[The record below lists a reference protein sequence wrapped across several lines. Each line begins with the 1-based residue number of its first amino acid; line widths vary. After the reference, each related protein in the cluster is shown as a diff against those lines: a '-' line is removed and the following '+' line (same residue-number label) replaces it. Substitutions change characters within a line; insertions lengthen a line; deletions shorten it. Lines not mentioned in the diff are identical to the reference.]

1 MAEALALA
9 AGIAIE
15 NTRLH
20 DRVRILS
27 VLDDRDRIARD
38 LHDRVIQRI
47 FAVGMTLEGA
57 TRLEE
62 LAPVLKR
69 VNKAIDDLDI
79 TITEIRTAIFELDS
93 EPEGPPSWRARIA
106 GELSSMLGTRPG
118 VTFVGPID
126 AGVPPRVADP
136 LLAVLREAL
145 TNAAKHARATNI
157 SIVVS
162 VADKV
167 TLEVIDDGIG
177 TGYRPRAPSSEWAWP
192 TCGVRAEKLGG
203 TFEMA
208 NAPGGG
214 TRIVWGVPI

>member
-15 NTRLH
+15 NTRLN

-57 TRLEE
+57 TRLDE
-62 LAPVLKR
+62 LALVLAR
-69 VNKAIDDLDI
+69 VNKAIDDLDT

-93 EPEGPPSWRARIA
+93 DTRRGLRHGVLELA
-106 GELSSMLGTRPG
+106 GELSSTLGARPG
-118 VTFVGPID
+118 VTFVGSID
-126 AGVPPRVADP
+126 SSVPVHVADA

-145 TNAAKHARATNI
+145 TNAAKHARATNF

-162 VADKV
+162 VADEV
-167 TLEVIDDGIG
+167 TLEVTDDGVGLQAPGAGG
-177 TGYRPRAPSSEWAWP
+177 TGMGLANMRS
-192 TCGVRAEKLGG
+192 RAEKLGG
-203 TFEMA
+203 TFEA
-208 NAPGGG
+208 QDVSGGG
-214 TRIVWGVPI
+214 TRIIWRVPA